1 MNSHAR
7 QRVVSLGL
15 CAVILGALASVAY
28 ADTKAQITD
37 RMAKRLD
44 AVNKAKA
51 DGKIGETFDGLVDA
65 VKAQS
70 LSDKDLK
77 KLVEDE
83 NADRKT
89 FYELGAK
96 EVGTTPQN
104 FALSAGKRNFR
115 VAKPEEW
122 LKPSDGKWIQKK
134 DLKD

>member
-7 QRVVSLGL
+7 QMVVSLGL
-15 CAVILGALASVAY
+15 CAVILGTLASVAC

-70 LSDKDLK
+70 LSDKELK

-83 NADRKT
+83 NADRKA
-89 FYELGAK
+89 FYELGARK
-96 EVGTTPQN
+96 S
-104 FALSAGKRNFR
+104 ALHPKAS
-115 VAKPEEW
+115 P
-122 LKPSDGKWIQKK
+122 
-134 DLKD
+134 